1 MLRTETKKASQKCE
15 IQSHVRLVPFMSA
28 EAQTQMYFE
37 SLELPSSSSL
47 SPSSSCCTI
56 IIPHHHSLTPLF
68 LASSKILSFPPLF
81 PSPSPLDPPSPCL
94 FQTRAEILKSQVT
107 GRLHLHPADVTSESD
122 VANLFA
128 KVTAFSKS
136 NVAERTLEMLRIT
149 PQPHRSVPRSFHKS
163 TLYTYIHTCIHAC
176 MYTHLEAQARDKM
189 HAL

>member
-128 KVTAFSKS
+128 KVTAFSEEQRCRAHPRDAANHTS
-136 NVAERTLEMLRIT
+136 TPPQCATLLQQIHTIHIHTYM
-149 PQPHRSVPRSFHKS
+149 H
-163 TLYTYIHTCIHAC
+163 TYIHV
-176 MYTHLEAQARDKM
+176 YPP
-189 HAL
+189 